1 MHAWTI
7 RNDAWYGPF
16 EQQQQAMGIYYITK
30 RVQNGFPEGIHV
42 SAKNSTVGSSF
53 DGHRH
58 LPASQPSM
66 VLQSLPEA
74 SRFRPTKPVLT
85 HRPGAFVPRR
95 KRGLAGPGAPLGA
108 LSIRG
113 DATRPP

>member
-1 MHAWTI
+1 
-7 RNDAWYGPF
+7 
-16 EQQQQAMGIYYITK
+16 
-30 RVQNGFPEGIHV
+30 
-42 SAKNSTVGSSF
+42 
-53 DGHRH
+53 
-58 LPASQPSM
+58 M

-74 SRFRPTKPVLT
+74 SRFRSTKPVLT

-108 LSIRG
+108 LSIRS